1 MCSLSAKDNDDDP
14 LKTVH
19 DERLIAKPGGNVQFS
34 SVQDGICALEKVPV
48 SYTHLTL
55 PTMAVV

>member
-1 MCSLSAKDNDDDP
+1 MGTVLIGTVS
-14 LKTVH
+14 LKTNETSKYPHTAAHLNAEVI
-19 DERLIAKPGGNVQFS
+19 LVMAVYCQT
-34 SVQDGICALEKVPV
+34 CTVPV